1 MGKHDETASLTEAA
15 PVGGLRRGPQV
26 QLGEEPPLD
35 ASGMNSPAIDRR
47 AVSLRWLAASVLTGL
62 SGAALIGGAIHL
74 SLEGQGTGI
83 ERAEKV
89 FIAPRPGETQQVA
102 TRKGD
107 KLVRNELIVGARR
120 TFRSPMT
127 IRAGDREVIKVRAFT
142 RVATELLSTTGTYAV
157 NIPPFNPL
165 RMFAEGSDAPERYA
179 DAPPEVSD
187 ADVSVVKRELVATPI
202 PANASGLG
210 DEDVIAQVEEERRL
224 QAEQGRRSPIPIAP
238 QLLLSRTLRQPMPD
252 IPALTFGSP
261 IEAPFSA
268 IEVSVLPENVS
279 ELPKADAVTREPGN
293 EERLVQIR
301 KGENLDQTLKALG
314 ATPDQ
319 IRGIVAALGG
329 RARINAL
336 PEGQTLRVLLST
348 PFDGGT
354 RQVVRVMLVN
364 ESGAQAIAAQNDQGA
379 FVAVAITG
387 EDRPNRV
394 ETASR
399 SKKDDE
405 DDEDEGTGA
414 RLYESFY
421 ETAMKYELP
430 RAAIDELVRVFS
442 YDVDF
447 QRRVSSGDSM
457 EIFFVEDEEGS
468 DRIEMLSAALTIGGE
483 TRRVY
488 RFVTP
493 EDGIIDYFDD
503 EGRSLKKFLLR
514 KPITEGELR
523 SGFGFRRHPILGYS
537 KMHTGI
543 DWSNRIGTPILAAG
557 NGTVIKAEWDSGYGR
572 RIEIQHANG
581 YVTTYSHMSG
591 FARNIRPGVRV
602 QQGQVIGYLGNTG
615 LSTGPHLHYE
625 VMVNGHFVNPLKIK
639 VPRGRELE
647 GRVLAEFKRQRDQI
661 EALASRS
668 LTAERV
674 SQN

>member
-1 MGKHDETASLTEAA
+1 MARHDETASPA
-15 PVGGLRRGPQV
+15 PPAPSGGNRRVPVV

-74 SLEGQGTGI
+74 SLEGQGSGI

-89 FIAPRPGETQQVA
+89 FVAARPGDTQQVA

-107 KLVRNELIVGARR
+107 KLVRNELVVGARR
-120 TFRSPMT
+120 SFRSPMT

-142 RVATELLSTTGTYAV
+142 RVSTELLATTGTYAT

-165 RMFAEGSDAPERYA
+165 RMFAEGSDQPERYA

-202 PANASGLG
+202 PPGAGSLA
-210 DEDVIAQVEEERRL
+210 DEDVIAQVEEERRI
-224 QAEQGRRSPIPIAP
+224 QAEQGRRNPIPIAP
-238 QLLLSRTLRQPMPD
+238 QLLLSRTLRQPVQD
-252 IPALTFGSP
+252 LPALSFGSP

-279 ELPKADAVTREPGN
+279 ELRKADAVTRAPGN

-301 KGENLDQTLKALG
+301 KGENLDQTLKTLG
-314 ATPDQ
+314 ANPDQ

-336 PEGQTLRVLLST
+336 PEGQTLRVLLSS
-348 PFDGGT
+348 PPDGGP

-364 ESGAQAIAAQNDQGA
+364 ESGAQAIAAQNDLGA
-379 FVAVAITG
+379 YVAVAIAG
-387 EDRPNRV
+387 DDRPARS

-399 SKKDDE
+399 RTDEEE
-405 DDEDEGTGA
+405 DDDEGTGA
-414 RLYESFY
+414 RLYDSFY

-447 QRRVSSGDSM
+447 QRRVGSGDSM
-457 EIFFVEDEEGS
+457 ELFFVEDEEGS

-493 EDGIIDYFDD
+493 EDGIIDYFDE

-514 KPITEGELR
+514 KPIAEGEMR

-537 KMHTGI
+537 KMHTGV
-543 DWSNRIGTPILAAG
+543 DWSNRIGTPILASG

-572 RIEIQHANG
+572 RVEIQHANG

-591 FARNIRPGVRV
+591 FARNIRPGTRV

>member
-1 MGKHDETASLTEAA
+1 LRRA
-15 PVGGLRRGPQV
+15 PVV

-74 SLEGQGTGI
+74 SLEGQGSGI
-83 ERAEKV
+83 ERAERV
-89 FIAPRPGETQQVA
+89 FVAARPGESQQVA

-107 KLVRNELIVGARR
+107 KLVRNELVVGARR

-142 RVATELLSTTGTYAV
+142 RVATELLATTGTYAT

-165 RMFAEGSDAPERYA
+165 RMFAEGSDLPERYA

-202 PANASGLG
+202 PPGAGSLV

-224 QAEQGRRSPIPIAP
+224 QAEQGRRNPIPIAP
-238 QLLLSRTLRQPMPD
+238 QLLLSRTLRQPVQD
-252 IPALTFGSP
+252 LPALAFGGP

-279 ELPKADAVTREPGN
+279 ELRKADAVTREPGN
-293 EERLVQIR
+293 EERLVQVR
-301 KGENLDQTLKALG
+301 KGENLDQALKTLG
-314 ATPDQ
+314 ASPDQ

-336 PEGQTLRVLLST
+336 PEGQNLRVLLSSPLT
-348 PFDGGT
+348 GGA

-364 ESGAQAIAAQNDQGA
+364 ESGAQAIAAQNDLGA
-379 FVAVAITG
+379 YVAVAIAG
-387 EDRPNRV
+387 DDRPARS

-399 SKKDDE
+399 RTDEEE
-405 DDEDEGTGA
+405 DDDEGTGA
-414 RLYESFY
+414 RLYDSFY

-430 RAAIDELVRVFS
+430 RPAIDELVRVFS

-447 QRRVSSGDSM
+447 QRRVGSGDSM
-457 EIFFVEDEEGS
+457 ELFFVEDEEGS

-493 EDGIIDYFDD
+493 EDGIIDYFDE

-514 KPITEGELR
+514 KPIAEGEMR

-537 KMHTGI
+537 KMHTGV
-543 DWSNRIGTPILAAG
+543 DWSNRIGTPILASG

-572 RIEIQHANG
+572 RVEIQHANG

-591 FARNIRPGVRV
+591 FARNIRPGTRV